1 MVAHAR
7 QKGGA
12 MQAEEVVR
20 ILNATAASF
29 ASLKPARI
37 PKVVTYSK
45 NVFIPLTN
53 ACRNACAY
61 CGFRSDKPY
70 IMREEEVLRILKAG
84 AAKGCREALFTFGEK
99 PEVYP
104 EIEKALSK
112 MGYASVIEYLYHL
125 CEASLELGLLPHSNL
140 GVIGEAEMRALRE
153 VNASM
158 GLMLENASERLCG
171 KGMPHEHSPGKRP
184 EARLRMIELAGKLRI
199 PFTTGL
205 LIGIGETSEE
215 VAFSLMQLKK
225 LSDKYGHIQEI
236 IIQNFKPKKGTP
248 MQHSREPSLFRM
260 LKVVRASSELFPELD
275 IQVPPNLNPSTYA
288 IFLLHGASD
297 LGGISPLTK
306 DYINPEDAWPR
317 VEEMRLLVEEL
328 GLTLRQRLPIY
339 PKYIAKGWYSER
351 VGEVISQYAT
361 EDGYARD

>member
-1 MVAHAR
+1 
-7 QKGGA
+7 

-29 ASLKPARI
+29 AALKPARI

-125 CEASLELGLLPHSNL
+125 CEASLELGLLPHSNP

-236 IIQNFKPKKGTP
+236 IIQNFKPKKDTP
-248 MQHSREPSLFRM
+248 MQHSREPSLFKM

-317 VEEMRLLVEEL
+317 VDEMRLLVEEL